1 MRSLEKKG
9 MLMKAV
15 QLGIPW
21 LMAALGVNGSLGA
34 HMRYFLARFE
44 ETGSVGKGKG
54 EGSVQD
60 SF

>member
-1 MRSLEKKG
+1 
-9 MLMKAV
+9 MKAV